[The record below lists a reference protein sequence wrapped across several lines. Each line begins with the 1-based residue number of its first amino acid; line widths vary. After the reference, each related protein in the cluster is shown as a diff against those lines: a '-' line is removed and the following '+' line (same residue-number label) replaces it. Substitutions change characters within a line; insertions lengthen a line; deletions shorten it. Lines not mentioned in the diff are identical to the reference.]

1 MKHLILFCFVMT
13 SSLLFAAT
21 PKNVKKLSTPPNP
34 LGACLPGSSQIDLRV
49 NNVRARLLMGGDMWW
64 DGKIKGNY
72 IVPNVAVGQKEVSS
86 IFAGGIWVG
95 AKDAIGNIKLSAA
108 SYRTNGSDFWPGP
121 LDVNG
126 TTNDTICKSWDRF
139 FEVFSEEIDLHKN
152 KFAETIKNGS
162 KYNENDIPDNVKYWP
177 GKNNPYFENKYKFKL
192 PSTNQGLA
200 PFFDRDGDD
209 IYNPVKGDYPTLFND
224 FSSCPTYADQM
235 VFSIINDLGNVHTI
249 SKGAK
254 GIGVEIQRMAY
265 SFITNDENNNTTFY
279 TDKMVYRG
287 SDVLN
292 DAFFSVWM
300 DPDLGCPTDDYV
312 GCDTTR
318 NLMFLYNSDA
328 EDGIIGCNC
337 NNTNTYCKEIPMLGC
352 SYIKSPISFSFDSLT
367 GNPNDTFRTKMS
379 SFTLYINGGG
389 IYGPLGSDPQ
399 TATEYF
405 NYMSGKW
412 RDGTRLTYGG
422 IGYNPSSTN
431 YTNFMFSGEPSDTNS
446 WSMSTVNFPGQDFRT
461 LQSCGPF
468 YFIPGLTNSVTY
480 AVVWTPNVQHPKPSL
495 DKIRAATDAA
505 RILYDHCFKLQR
517 GPDAPELTIVP
528 LDKSFRFSFNNLIQ
542 SNNYL
547 QGYKEYVQYIPKNTF
562 DTNYVFEGYKVYQ
575 LLDNSVNQFMTND
588 STKAKLVYQ
597 CDLKNNITNIKN
609 WTSKYNPMTNM
620 MEFFGKEMIE
630 VNAANKGIP
639 QSFTITHD
647 AFTHEKLKND
657 ITYYYCAVAYGYN
670 NYEPFSTNTGVGQ
683 DNPYIESTK
692 LKKVYSAKANYKS
705 SIKYIESQ
713 PNITRLE
720 GVGTGDNFLEIDRNT
735 RDSLFFGTSNGRIK
749 YKTLNSPVKIL
760 VLDPA
765 LCENGKFELSIFDE
779 NLNDT
784 FIDNTAK
791 WKLRNLNNLKDSV
804 ISDNSIF
811 KFNEKVLNQ
820 YGFAINLTNSIEA
833 GSNPINDRSNGFV
846 GVKKLYNNLPIA
858 WFNTINNGFVN
869 TNNGVFSS
877 NHLNFIG
884 NIDPLSFDY
893 LLDPYQNYTN
903 FGNTFFP
910 FGLSDYRNRTESGTH
925 KHYNTPGWLSETTY
939 GPLSR
944 GSLSELNNVDIVL
957 TPDKSKWS
965 RCVVL
970 EMADAFYTTK
980 KNASNPLTNN
990 YLGLETV
997 KNPKGIIPL
1006 KFDLRGDLS
1015 VGKNDSNNDGKPDP
1029 DGEKD
1034 SNGDAIYGMG
1044 WFPGYAIDVETGK
1057 RLNIFFGENSCY
1069 RKELEVICP
1078 IEYQN
1083 GADMLWNPNDKVVIP
1098 NLYDDNP
1105 DMTYSH
1111 YAGGQHYIFIEKGEY
1126 DECKNLRTAFS
1137 STNKSLKA
1145 VALKKFTWTTLPIL
1159 FSNKQLLPLGSG
1171 NKGLIP
1177 SEVIVEMRVNN
1188 PFYCYKN
1195 TGLNNSYPTYM
1206 FEFPKN
1212 KPISNED
1219 KGGHTN
1225 DNGRIS
1231 LSPNPL
1237 SISAQQFLQID
1248 NLLPEK
1254 HTVTI
1259 YSLDG
1264 KIVDTF
1270 ETFET
1275 SVQRKISDHQKKITT
1290 GIYLVQ
1296 IRNEKME
1303 SKVLKLVLTE

>member
-1 MKHLILFCFVMT
+1 MT

-64 DGKIKGNY
+64 DGKITGKY
-72 IVPNVAVGQKEVSS
+72 IVPNVSVGQKEISS
-86 IFAGGIWVG
+86 ISTGGIWVG
-95 AKDAIGNIKLSAA
+95 AKDLVGNVYLAA
-108 SYRTNGSDFWPGP
+108 STYRTNGNDFWPGP
-121 LDVNG
+121 LNDVG
-126 TTNDTICKSWDRF
+126 ISNDTVCLKWDRF

-152 KFAETIKNGS
+152 KFAEAIKNGS

-200 PFFDRDGDD
+200 PFFDQDGDD
-209 IYNPVKGDYPTLFND
+209 IYDPLKGDYPTLYNPE
-224 FSSCPTYADQM
+224 SSCPTYADQM
-235 VFSIINDLGNVHTI
+235 IFYIINDRSNVHTLT
-249 SKGAK
+249 KGSEA
-254 GIGVEIQRMAY
+254 IGLEIQKMAY
-265 SFITNDENNNTTFY
+265 SFITNDDNNNATFY
-279 TDKMVYRG
+279 TDKFVYRG
-287 SDVLN
+287 TQLLI
-292 DAFFSVWM
+292 DAYYSIWI
-300 DPDLGCPTDDYV
+300 DPDLGCPTDDYI
-312 GCDTTR
+312 GLDTTR
-318 NLMFLYNSDA
+318 NLMYIYNSD
-328 EDGIIGCNC
+328 EFDGSSGCNC
-337 NNTNTYCKEIPMLGC
+337 GQNYTYCSNIPMVGC
-352 SYIKSPISFSFDSLT
+352 AILKTPFSVTIDSLLI
-367 GNPNDTFRTKMS
+367 PKDTFYTKFS
-379 SFTLYINGGG
+379 SFT
-389 IYGPLGSDPQ
+389 IYSNSSFGMGNWGFDPSSPI
-399 TATEYF
+399 EF
-405 NYMSGKW
+405 LNYMSGYNA
-412 RDGTRLTYGG
+412 DGTKKLFF
-422 IGYNPSSTN
+422 P
-431 YTNFMFSGEPSDTNS
+431 YTGEPCVNNS
-446 WSMSTVNFPGQDFRT
+446 ISMSNDTIPGQDFRT
-461 LQSCGPF
+461 LQSTGPF
-468 YFIPGLTNSVTY
+468 FLIPGQTNSITY
-480 AVVWTPNVQHPKPSL
+480 AVVWTPDIPHPKPCL

-505 RILYDHCFKLQR
+505 RNLMDNCFKLQR

-609 WTSKYNPMTNM
+609 WTTKFNPITNM

-749 YKTLNSPVKIL
+749 YKTLNSPVKLL

-784 FIDNTAK
+784 IIDNTAK

-858 WFNTINNGFVN
+858 WFNTINNGSVN
-869 TNNGVFSS
+869 TINGVFSS

-910 FGLSDYRNRTESGTH
+910 FGLADYRNRTASGTL
-925 KHYNTPGWLSETTY
+925 KHYNTPGMLSETTF
-939 GPLSR
+939 GPVSR

-1034 SNGDAIYGMG
+1034 ANGEALYGMG

-1057 RLNIFFGENSCY
+1057 RLNICFGENSCY

-1078 IEYQN
+1078 VEYQN

-1098 NLYDDNP
+1098 ELYNDNP

-1111 YAGGQHYIFIEKGEY
+1111 YAGGQHYIFVEKGEY

-1145 VALKKFTWTTLPIL
+1145 AALKKFTWTTLPIL

-1177 SEVIVEMRVNN
+1177 SEVIIEMRVTN

-1212 KPISNED
+1212 KPISNEE

-1231 LSPNPL
+1231 ISPNPL

-1275 SVQRKISDHQKKITT
+1275 SVLRKISDHQKKIAT